1 MSELIRGAGGGGGG
15 GGGTVVQQTV
25 VAPTRTPVRDPDTLA
40 SKQYATFVDLLSE
53 GEIEGFPS
61 AAAYARDSAD
71 YNRALLKDVFLN
83 GTQILRQGADATN
96 PQTAD
101 YNFQNVTLQTRYGTQ
116 AQTYIPG
123 FSDIERESSVQVK
136 IEQATPITRTITDT
150 TVDAVRVTIT
160 VPRLEQYTDEGDV
173 RGTNLNLRIQVQY
186 NGGGYTTVIDDTI
199 AGRTADQYQKDYKVS
214 FTGAFPV
221 DVRVVRVTADS
232 VNTNLLNDFYWSS

>member
-1 MSELIRGAGGGGGG
+1 
-15 GGGTVVQQTV
+15 
-25 VAPTRTPVRDPDTLA
+25 
-40 SKQYATFVDLLSE
+40 
-53 GEIEGFPS
+53 
-61 AAAYARDSAD
+61 
-71 YNRALLKDVFLN
+71 LLKDVFLN

-96 PQTAD
+96 PQSAD
-101 YNFQNVTLQTRYGTQ
+101 YNFQNVTLQARYGTQ

-136 IEQATPITRTITDT
+136 VEQATPITRTITDT

-173 RGTNLNLRIQVQY
+173 KGTSINLQIRVQY

-214 FTGAFPV
+214 FTGAFPI
-221 DVRVVRVTADS
+221 DVRVVRITADS
-232 VNTNLLNDFYWSS
+232 LDTNLLNDFYWSSYTEITEQKLKYPNWLRCALMLSSSAASPAAPIASAG